1 MPSFIKSIKPSS
13 YIKWGV
19 VALIIGA
26 IAFFGYQHL
35 NPQPKPPE
43 YLTAEAKIDDIE
55 NTVLASGKIE
65 AVESVNVG
73 AQVSGKITK
82 LYVKVGDEVKK
93 GDLIAQISEVE
104 QKNTVSNA
112 QATLN
117 QAKASLTQAEATLKT
132 NEGNINSAV
141 STQKVRQAEFAKAQ
155 KSFARMEQLIKID
168 AVSRQEYDDAKA
180 NLDVAKANLD
190 AATIAIENAKND
202 VANARA
208 NILSQ
213 KAAIVKAE
221 NDLNTAT
228 EGLGYTTITAP
239 MDGTIISVSQEQG
252 TTVNALQSAPT
263 IVTMANLNQVRIKVQ
278 ISEAD
283 VVHVQK
289 GMKTRFNI
297 IGDPDVSYDAILSGV
312 EPAATTSSSSSG
324 ESAVYY
330 IGYFDVDN
338 VERKFRLNMTTQAN
352 IVIDSVKNVLTI
364 PSAALKQNGKTY
376 TVQVVGQ
383 DGFAKPV
390 EVSVGLNNRINAQIT
405 QGLNV
410 GDKVVISDS
419 TQAENNKSKRAEGP
433 MM

>member
-1 MPSFIKSIKPSS
+1 MPAFAKSPKPSF
-13 YIKWGV
+13 YIKWGIA
-19 VALIIGA
+19 ALIIGA
-26 IAFFGYQHL
+26 IAFFGYQFF
-35 NPQPKPPE
+35 NPKPKPPE
-43 YLTAEAKIDDIE
+43 YLTADASIGDIE

-112 QATLN
+112 QASLD
-117 QAKASLTQAEATLKT
+117 QAKASLTQAQATLKS
-132 NEGNINSAV
+132 NEGSVESAI
-141 STQKVRQAEFAKAQ
+141 STQTIRQAELAKAQ
-155 KSFARMEQLIKID
+155 KSFDRMTQLIKMD

-190 AATIAIENAKND
+190 AAIVAIKNAKND
-202 VANARA
+202 VANAHA
-208 NILSQ
+208 NIASQ
-213 KAAIVKAE
+213 KAAIIKAE

-252 TTVNALQSAPT
+252 TTVNAMQSAPT
-263 IVTMANLNQVRIKVQ
+263 IVTMANLNKVRVKVQ

-283 VVHVQK
+283 VVHVK
-289 GMKTRFNI
+289 KDMMIRFNI
-297 IGDPDVSYDAILSGV
+297 IGDPDVQYDAVLAGV

-338 VERKFRLNMTTQAN
+338 IERKFRLNMTTQAN
-352 IVIDSVKNVLTI
+352 IIIDSVKNVLTI

-376 TVQVVGQ
+376 TVQVVAQ
-383 DGFAKPV
+383 DGFAKSV
-390 EVSVGLNNRINAQIT
+390 EVGVGLNNRINAQIT
-405 QGLNV
+405 HGLNA

-419 TQAENNKSKRAEGP
+419 TQTDNNKSKRDGGP